1 MSSGQFRVLPQNAL
15 SEQHF
20 DEWPVW
26 SEHYDYDEIEDI
38 VRWGL
43 DQDEVLQA
51 FRDNE
56 HGNEHCV
63 YTLLEANPFPPRMRI
78 FIRAALETADGQ
90 SLKGYVVNEEA
101 YGLAVFHNGQTFFF
115 NNHPLL
121 DDTNREQERK
131 LSDSLGSAST
141 SLFPMTY
148 RTDFRGPD
156 GELIAGAFQYRSRS
170 TNPPS
175 PARP

>member
-1 MSSGQFRVLPQNAL
+1 MSTKQFRVLPQSEL

-20 DEWPVW
+20 EEWPVW
-26 SEHYDYDEIEDI
+26 SEHYDHDEIEDI

-43 DQDEVLQA
+43 ERGEVLQA

-56 HGNEHCV
+56 RGNEHCV

-78 FIRAALETADGQ
+78 FIKASLKAADGQ
-90 SLKGYVVNEEA
+90 NLRGYVVNEDA

-115 NNHPLL
+115 NDHPALE
-121 DDTNREQERK
+121 DTNRESERK
-131 LSDSLGSAST
+131 LIDSLGSAAP

-148 RTDFRGPD
+148 RTDFRRTD
-156 GELIAGAFQYRSRS
+156 GEIIAGAFQYGPRQ
-170 TNPPS
+170 PG
-175 PARP
+175 